1 MKLTARQVDTSKAKD
16 KPYKL
21 SDGGGLYLLVNPNG
35 ARYWRLK
42 YRVAGKEKSLA
53 LGVYPEVSLADA
65 RQKRAEAKKVLAAG
79 GDPGQEKQEKK
90 HARAMAVSNSFERLA
105 LEWHEHKSMNWS
117 AGYASDILE
126 YLRKDIFPYIGSRSI
141 TDIKPVDMLAVLR
154 KMEQRGVLDKL
165 KKTRQACRQIFT
177 YAVITGRAEH
187 NPVVD
192 LASTL
197 KAPKQ
202 KHFPH
207 LSVEQIPDF
216 LRALNDYSGSVVTR
230 NATHLLMLTGLR
242 TIELRA
248 SEWVDIDFDKGI
260 WNIPAERMKM
270 RRSHLVPISTQVRE
284 LLEEI
289 HQLTGRGKYVFPGR
303 NDAGK
308 PMSEASI
315 NQVIK
320 RIGYDGKAT
329 GHGFRHTMSTILHD
343 RAITP
348 PGLKR
353 SWRTSIRT
361 PSAGHITTLSIWMA
375 GGKCSSGMP
384 TICRRWRMV
393 KMWSMARSGNAPD
406 WMHRQYIETIVD
418 LGKRTKNRL
427 CLG

>member
-1 MKLTARQVDTSKAKD
+1 MKLTARQVDTSKPKD

-35 ARYWRLK
+35 SRYWRLK

-53 LGVYPEVSLADA
+53 LGVYPDVSLADA

-90 HARAMAVSNSFERLA
+90 HAMAMAVSNSFERLA

-230 NATHLLMLTGLR
+230 NATRLLMLTGLR

-248 SEWVDIDFDKGI
+248 SEWADIDFDKGV

-270 RRSHLVPISTQVRE
+270 RRPHLVPISTHIRE

-329 GHGFRHTMSTILHD
+329 GHGFRHTMSTILHEQGYNTAWIETQLAHVD
-343 RAITP
+343 
-348 PGLKR
+348 KN
-353 SWRTSIRT
+353 SIRGT
-361 PSAGHITTLSIWMA
+361 YNHAQYLDGRREMLQWYADYMA
-375 GGKCSSGMP
+375 ALENGENVVHGSF
-384 TICRRWRMV
+384 
-393 KMWSMARSGNAPD
+393 
-406 WMHRQYIETIVD
+406 
-418 LGKRTKNRL
+418 GKRA
-427 CLG
+427 

>member
-53 LGVYPEVSLADA
+53 LGVYPDVSLADA

-79 GDPGQEKQEKK
+79 GDPGQEKQEIK

-117 AGYASDILE
+117 VGYASDILE

-207 LSVEQIPDF
+207 LSAEQIPDF

-230 NATHLLMLTGLR
+230 NATRLLMLTGLR

-248 SEWVDIDFDKGI
+248 SEWADIDFDKGV

-270 RRSHLVPISTQVRE
+270 RRPHLVPISTQVRE

-289 HQLTGRGKYVFPGR
+289 HQLTGRGKYIFPGR

-308 PMSEASI
+308 SMSEASI

-329 GHGFRHTMSTILHD
+329 GHGFRHTMSTILHEQGFNTAWIETQLAHVD
-343 RAITP
+343 
-348 PGLKR
+348 KN
-353 SWRTSIRT
+353 SIRGT
-361 PSAGHITTLSIWMA
+361 YNHAQYLDG
-375 GGKCSSGMP
+375 
-384 TICRRWRMV
+384 RREMLQWYADYMQALENGENVVRG
-393 KMWSMARSGNAPD
+393 SF
-406 WMHRQYIETIVD
+406 
-418 LGKRTKNRL
+418 GKRA
-427 CLG
+427 